1 MVVCLVQMFDD
12 FEVELFVGWD
22 VAASGAQQGQ
32 VDFLVSDVDGEGCV
46 VGVAVEVA
54 REVHGEGE

>member
-1 MVVCLVQMFDD
+1 MFDD

-54 REVHGEGE
+54 REVHGEGEQG